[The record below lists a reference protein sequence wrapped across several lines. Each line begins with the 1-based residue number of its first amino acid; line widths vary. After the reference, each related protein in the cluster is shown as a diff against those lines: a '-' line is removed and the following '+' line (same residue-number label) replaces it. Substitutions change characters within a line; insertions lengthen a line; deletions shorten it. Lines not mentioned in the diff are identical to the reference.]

1 MAMKKPIQVHDRRSF
16 LLQSAAGLVVAG
28 APAAQ
33 LAASSAREPLPVAA
47 VVTVYR
53 ENSHADVLV
62 GKILAGYDQQGG
74 AGPVSVLRWLR
85 DV

>member
-33 LAASSAREPLPVAA
+33 LAASSAREPLPVKLICGVICCTYNSNLTCGTNWVCGAA
-47 VVTVYR
+47 
-53 ENSHADVLV
+53 N
-62 GKILAGYDQQGG
+62 GC
-74 AGPVSVLRWLR
+74 
-85 DV
+85 